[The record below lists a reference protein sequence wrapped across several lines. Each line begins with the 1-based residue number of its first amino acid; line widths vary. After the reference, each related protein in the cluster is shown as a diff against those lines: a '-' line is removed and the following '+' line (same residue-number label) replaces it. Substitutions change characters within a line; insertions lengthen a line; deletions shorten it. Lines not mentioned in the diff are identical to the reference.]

1 MIFKS
6 TKQFTFLIAFVLLL
20 FTCISYPKAAEKKTQ
35 KNNSKP
41 AMKTDSQK
49 FDELK
54 LADASIWRCE
64 KNIIV
69 KTAVSTNGHLMLWN
83 SKLYVMKKIDAL
95 SGVQRYANDVNHLH
109 WVEIP
114 DKGMLFDFKLGQRL
128 LDYCKTPE
136 LAANSVMNQ
145 EDLLK

>member
-1 MIFKS
+1 MTFKS
-6 TKQFTFLIAFVLLL
+6 TKQITLIITFVLLL

-41 AMKTDSQK
+41 LIKTDSQK

-54 LADASIWRCE
+54 LADAKIWRCE
-64 KNIIV
+64 NKIVV
-69 KTAVSTNGHLMLWN
+69 KTAESNNSHLLLWN

-114 DKGMLFDFKLGQRL
+114 DKAMLFDFKLGQRL